1 MLDVTSL
8 LYLKSCFIRILNNL
22 CPSFE
27 TPIVRFP
34 PAYFHSL
41 FFFFSP
47 CSIFLPF
54 FVFVPTQPS
63 VFNFII
69 FPIFIIRY
77 LSRLSFY
84 FHCFAL
90 SICRTMLHYL
100 VTCITNAP
108 LYTCLPL
115 SFTFLFLSLLNFL
128 LFRLAQP
135 ENTFPV
141 FIFHLI
147 PDKFYTLLGSL
158 LSRYFFGTFS
168 RRCVSIIHGTS
179 SRTSCS
185 ESWIM

>member
-8 LYLKSCFIRILNNL
+8 LYLKSCFIHILNNL

-41 FFFFSP
+41 LFFFSP

-77 LSRLSFY
+77 FSRLSFY
-84 FHCFAL
+84 FHCFDL
-90 SICRTMLHYL
+90 SICRTMFQYL
-100 VTCITNAP
+100 VTCKCSS
-108 LYTCLPL
+108 LYLLT
-115 SFTFLFLSLLNFL
+115 SFLYFSFSVF
-128 LFRLAQP
+128 AQ
-135 ENTFPV
+135 FPSV
-141 FIFHLI
+141 PSCPTREYFSCFHF
-147 PDKFYTLLGSL
+147 PFNP
-158 LSRYFFGTFS
+158 R
-168 RRCVSIIHGTS
+168 
-179 SRTSCS
+179 
-185 ESWIM
+185 